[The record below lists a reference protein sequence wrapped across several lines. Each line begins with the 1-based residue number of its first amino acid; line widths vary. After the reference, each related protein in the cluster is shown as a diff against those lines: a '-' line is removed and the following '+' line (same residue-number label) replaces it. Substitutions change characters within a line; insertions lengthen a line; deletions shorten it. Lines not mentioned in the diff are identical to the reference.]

1 MWFLTLGMCRSG
13 VCVWVFPSTSRWGVY
28 QRKSCRTKKIRR
40 ENTFLVWNEVN
51 SAKLGLKTSIQISDP
66 YVLIK
71 SCLLNE
77 RPMFSDSEMP
87 TASVQQYTFLFNQFC
102 WNLKIQFKYQMFFF
116 FLGSLQIIDIYSL
129 PFWVCFPLYFPFSL
143 LWALSTG
150 KWRILPSSLAVYFPL
165 LISLRGW
172 RGHWRETQTVSWSTD
187 LDTLLRQ
194 NTVNYDGLM

>member
-116 FLGSLQIIDIYSL
+116 LSWFFTNYRHLLTSILGL
-129 PFWVCFPLYFPFSL
+129 FPPLFSFF
-143 LWALSTG
+143 
-150 KWRILPSSLAVYFPL
+150 SSLSSFHWEMTDPAILSRSLFPP
-165 LISLRGW
+165 
-172 RGHWRETQTVSWSTD
+172 VD
-187 LDTLLRQ
+187 
-194 NTVNYDGLM
+194 